1 MQKRHRLKFFF
12 LATCLFFAANANAD
26 IWDEVEHGY
35 ADSDGVRIHYATVGE
50 GPLVVMIH
58 GFPDFWYSWRHQMQ
72 GLKEHFKV
80 VAIDQRGYNLSDQ
93 PEAEANYN
101 MRYLIGDVAAVIT
114 HLGTDKATIVGHDWG
129 GIVSWQFA
137 FALPQMVDKL
147 VILNL
152 PHPNGLARELAN
164 NAEQQENSSYARTF
178 IEGSPADPDIL
189 FGGPMTAETLSF
201 WVSDPD
207 TRARYAEA
215 FAQSSFDGMLA
226 YYKQNYPR
234 AGTNTPAPPPAPQL
248 DVPLLV
254 FHGLKDTA
262 LHSDGLNNTWDWND
276 GDTTIVTAPNANHF
290 VQQDAAEL
298 VTSPLKWWLLAR
310 P

>member
-1 MQKRHRLKFFF
+1 
-12 LATCLFFAANANAD
+12 
-26 IWDEVEHGY
+26 
-35 ADSDGVRIHYATVGE
+35 
-50 GPLVVMIH
+50 
-58 GFPDFWYSWRHQMQ
+58 
-72 GLKEHFKV
+72 
-80 VAIDQRGYNLSDQ
+80 
-93 PEAEANYN
+93 
-101 MRYLIGDVAAVIT
+101 
-114 HLGTDKATIVGHDWG
+114 
-129 GIVSWQFA
+129 
-137 FALPQMVDKL
+137 
-147 VILNL
+147 
-152 PHPNGLARELAN
+152 
-164 NAEQQENSSYARTF
+164 
-178 IEGSPADPDIL
+178 
-189 FGGPMTAETLSF
+189 MTAETLSF

-298 VTSPLKWWLLAR
+298 ELEREKLESKERIEAAGLTLEEQALIAKTQTSQQKMDVDTQLQGFKLGRELGKDADEGSR
-310 P
+310 RDEKKKDE